1 MPNQL
6 PTNTHSSRFSRVSL
20 ASSDSLFGSD
30 FSVSSYYEMSII
42 FVPRK
47 YTLSSQEIVRVS
59 SILGTAVPVVYT
71 HSVAAY
77 LGTLP
82 IFWEKVA

>member
-1 MPNQL
+1 
-6 PTNTHSSRFSRVSL
+6 
-20 ASSDSLFGSD
+20 
-30 FSVSSYYEMSII
+30 MSII